1 MSRSYRHQGWIQD
14 QSCKKAGKRFA
25 NKRVR
30 RTPDVPS
37 GMAYKRVFC
46 SYDIADYI
54 LPCREKT
61 EPGGWKDWIK

>member
-1 MSRSYRHQGWIQD
+1 MAY
-14 QSCKKAGKRFA
+14 KKAGKRFA